1 MSRSTARTAAMQM
14 IFEKLSGGE
23 GSEETLRMIY
33 EELLGDAS
41 PYAGMPET
49 AADGEVETEA
59 PAPKWDKA
67 FRDDHAWILRALS
80 GVLEHLDEIDAE
92 INRCSRGWTVERMPR
107 VDLTILRLAAWE
119 ILFENDPHVP
129 APVAINEALEIA
141 AKYSDPDSGRF
152 INGVLGSINRAKE
165 AQQA

>member
-1 MSRSTARTAAMQM
+1 MARSTARTAAMQM

-33 EELLGDAS
+33 EELMGDQS
-41 PYAGMPET
+41 PYAKAQATDEQGDAE
-49 AADGEVETEA
+49 
-59 PAPKWDKA
+59 PKWNKS
-67 FRDDHAWILRALS
+67 FREDHAWILNALS
-80 GVLEHLDEIDAE
+80 GVLEHLDDIDAE

-107 VDLTILRLAAWE
+107 VDLTILRLATWE
-119 ILFENDPHVP
+119 ILYENDPHVP

-165 AQQA
+165 ARKA